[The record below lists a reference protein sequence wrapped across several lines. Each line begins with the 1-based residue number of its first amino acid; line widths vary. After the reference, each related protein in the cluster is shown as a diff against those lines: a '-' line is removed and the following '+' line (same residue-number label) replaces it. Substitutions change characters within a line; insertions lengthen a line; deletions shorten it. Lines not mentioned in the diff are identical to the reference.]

1 MIINFLR
8 LILGFG
14 EFEAKGGFPER
25 FLNLCTVNG
34 ITLWQVQN
42 DGVKVKACT
51 SVKAYKNIKK
61 SARK

>member
-8 LILGFG
+8 LILGFV

-42 DGVKVKACT
+42 DGVKVKA
-51 SVKAYKNIKK
+51 
-61 SARK
+61 RK